1 MYTGGGAAVVVVLVF
16 DFMADMGFCTVG
28 ELVEA
33 TFKELFLGTVCNFSE
48 IFFGLLMLSTLGA
61 LGTEFTAWV
70 TLLFVG
76 MMFVGLEISFGRIVV
91 LGESLV
97 ADFVVR
103 IFLVIVGTILIG
115 LDRN

>member
-1 MYTGGGAAVVVVLVF
+1 MGGGAAVVVVLVF

-48 IFFGLLMLSTLGA
+48 IFFGLLLLSTLGA
-61 LGTEFTAWV
+61 LGTDFTAWV
-70 TLLFVG
+70 TLLL
-76 MMFVGLEISFGRIVV
+76 VGLEINLGRMVG

-103 IFLVIVGTILIG
+103 IFLLIVGTILVG

>member
-1 MYTGGGAAVVVVLVF
+1 MGGGAAVVVVLVF
-16 DFMADMGFCTVG
+16 DFIADIGFCTVG

-48 IFFGLLMLSTLGA
+48 IFFGLLLLSTLGA
-61 LGTEFTAWV
+61 LGIDFTAWV
-70 TLLFVG
+70 TLLLVG
-76 MMFVGLEISFGRIVV
+76 VIFVGLEINLGRMVG
-91 LGESLV
+91 LGESLL

-103 IFLVIVGTILIG
+103 IFLLIVGTILVG

>member
-28 ELVEA
+28 EL
-33 TFKELFLGTVCNFSE
+33 FLGTVCNFSE
-48 IFFGLLMLSTLGA
+48 IFFGLLLLSTLGA
-61 LGTEFTAWV
+61 LGTDFTAWV
-70 TLLFVG
+70 TLLL
-76 MMFVGLEISFGRIVV
+76 VGLEINLGRMVG

-103 IFLVIVGTILIG
+103 IFFFVVGTILIG
-115 LDRN
+115 LERN